1 MRSPFTNLVNTKAI
15 MSNSL
20 SIIKAEDLISKTSSS
35 RSETIQTPSFGKM
48 KTRSKKP
55 CYWKLVRKGYT
66 KKNSSFTLR
75 HDHSSFFYVGRGP
88 DCDFQCKAGNIS
100 RIHFK
105 LTCEITRTSDNGEE
119 VHWSIQ
125 DLGSLAG
132 TYLNGKRLSM
142 DKDYLLLKNDII
154 ALAKET
160 MSPEEHLKEK
170 YTFVYQVIND
180 NTFHD

>member
-1 MRSPFTNLVNTKAI
+1 
-15 MSNSL
+15 MSNS
-20 SIIKAEDLISKTSSS
+20 SMIFQAENLISSTSSS
-35 RSETIQTPSFGKM
+35 RSETIQTPTFSKHNM
-48 KTRSKKP
+48 RSKKP
-55 CYWKLVRKGYT
+55 CYWQLVRKGYT

-100 RIHFK
+100 KIHFK
-105 LTCEITRTSDNGEE
+105 LTCEKTRASDNMEE

-132 TYLNGKRLSM
+132 TYLNGKKLSM

-160 MSPEEHLKEK
+160 ISPEKLSKEK

-180 NTFHD
+180 NAFDD

>member
-1 MRSPFTNLVNTKAI
+1 
-15 MSNSL
+15 MSNS
-20 SIIKAEDLISKTSSS
+20 SMTTQAENLISNTSSS
-35 RSETIQTPSFGKM
+35 RSETIQSPTIGKK

-105 LTCEITRTSDNGEE
+105 LTCEKTITSENRGE

-125 DLGSLAG
+125 DLGSLTG
-132 TYLNGKRLSM
+132 TYLNGKKLSM
-142 DKDYLLLKNDII
+142 DKDYLLLENDII

-160 MSPEEHLKEK
+160 TSPEKLMKEK
-170 YTFVYQVIND
+170 YTFVYQVIKAS
-180 NTFHD
+180 

>member
-1 MRSPFTNLVNTKAI
+1 
-15 MSNSL
+15 MSNS
-20 SIIKAEDLISKTSSS
+20 SMTTQAENLISNTSSS
-35 RSETIQTPSFGKM
+35 RSETIQTPTIRKHN
-48 KTRSKKP
+48 KRSKKP

-132 TYLNGKRLSM
+132 TYLNGKKLSM

-154 ALAKET
+154 
-160 MSPEEHLKEK
+160 
-170 YTFVYQVIND
+170 
-180 NTFHD
+180 